1 MGNEKFECSLHR
13 CDPVEVHFRHI
24 RKKNNVLVNYVM
36 TYPAI
41 LVKLKKSH
49 NSDTKGKN
57 YGIKYNYDMKSQH
70 YDTRN

>member
-41 LVKLKKSH
+41 LVKLKKVIIL
-49 NSDTKGKN
+49 TQKVK
-57 YGIKYNYDMKSQH
+57 IMA
-70 YDTRN
+70 